1 MYKVSV
7 ELEFDAAHYLRGY
20 GGKCEALHGHRFRVE
35 ANLEAAALNKIGLAY
50 DFTRL
55 KQCLG
60 EILGRF
66 DHSCL
71 NDLPPFD
78 KINPS
83 SENIAAVVYQELSVR
98 LGKEPV
104 KLVSIEVWESP
115 TSHVTY
121 QPD

>member
-7 ELEFDAAHYLRGY
+7 ELDFDAAHYLRGY
-20 GGKCEALHGHRFRVE
+20 QGKCEALHGHRFRVE
-35 ANLEAAALNKIGLAY
+35 ATLEAARLDEIGLAY
-50 DFTRL
+50 DFTKL
-55 KQCLG
+55 KQYLG

-66 DHSCL
+66 DHTCL
-71 NDLPPFD
+71 NDSVPFD

-83 SENIAAVVYQELSVR
+83 SENIAAVIYGELSAR

-104 KLVSIEVWESP
+104 KLANVIVWESP